1 MSRLAP
7 REKRALQYVRSKG
20 IVPLYEFPF
29 GSFRCEYLIEKKYL
43 LKISIPPKQYENGYT
58 EYFAVRLS
66 PEGEDILDS
75 SRISK
80 IESRIALILS
90 MIAIAFTFITAFTPL
105 DEWCHSWISSLF
117 T

>member
-29 GSFRCEYLIEKKYL
+29 GSFRCDSLIEKKYL
-43 LKISIPPKQYENGYT
+43 FKISIPPKQYEDGYT
-58 EYFAVRLS
+58 EYFAVKLS
-66 PEGEDILDS
+66 PKGEDMLDTT
-75 SRISK
+75 RISK

-90 MIAIAFTFITAFTPL
+90 IISIAFTFITAFTPL
-105 DEWCHSWISSLF
+105 DEWCHSWISALF
-117 T
+117 S